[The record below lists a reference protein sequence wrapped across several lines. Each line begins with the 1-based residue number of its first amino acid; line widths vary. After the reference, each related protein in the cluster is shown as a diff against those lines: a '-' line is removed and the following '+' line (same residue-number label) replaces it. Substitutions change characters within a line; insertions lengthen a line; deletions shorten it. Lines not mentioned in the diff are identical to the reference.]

1 MLARPS
7 LARVRDVLVRLALV
21 DCARVRLARTA
32 AAVIAVLAVLA
43 ARPFAAA
50 TLPHL
55 HGIDELRDWF
65 NAGNGHV
72 RLILLLS
79 PT

>member
-1 MLARPS
+1 MSGWPAESRPRHS
-7 LARVRDVLVRLALV
+7 HRLKGF
-21 DCARVRLARTA
+21 
-32 AAVIAVLAVLA
+32 AVVAIFAVLLTTSP
-43 ARPFAAA
+43 RPFAAA

-55 HGIDELRDWF
+55 HGIDEIRDWF
-65 NAGNGHV
+65 NGGKGHV

>member
-1 MLARPS
+1 MIVFR
-7 LARVRDVLVRLALV
+7 RRLI
-21 DCARVRLARTA
+21 C
-32 AAVIAVLAVLA
+32 AAVVIGAALSVHPFA
-43 ARPFAAA
+43 ARPRGATASGASAAS

-55 HGIDELRDWF
+55 HGIDEVRDWF
-65 NAGNGHV
+65 NGNKGHV